1 MDKLINIDDIF
12 YVLINNVTDVRLLK
26 DIVKLKRSRDLNIER
41 LSLKAVEEILDT
53 YNIEDKDKI
62 INKLIKEG

>member
-1 MDKLINIDDIF
+1 MDKLIDIDDIF

-26 DIVKLKRSRDLNIER
+26 DIVKLKRSRDLNVER
-41 LSLKAVEEILDT
+41 LPLKAVEEILDT